1 MMENNKKGKGYFW
14 IKIDL
19 KTDETI
25 AVADTQRELAEML
38 GVKKESIVQTIS
50 RAKRNGR
57 PCGYM
62 KIMEDDDEE

>member
-1 MMENNKKGKGYFW
+1 MESKGYFW
-14 IKIDL
+14 VKVNL

-38 GVKKESIVQTIS
+38 GIKKESICQTIS
-50 RAKRNGR
+50 RAKRRNR

-62 KIMEDDDEE
+62 KIMEDEND